1 MADMFTEICEV
12 IDSLMRK
19 QNILTV
25 AIDGRCGSGKTTLG
39 TRLAA
44 HYGCTLLHMDDFYLR
59 AEQRTAERLATPGG
73 NVDHE
78 RFIEEVLTP
87 LTERRD
93 FLLRPFDH
101 STFQPGDGRLIHPT
115 SLVII
120 EGSYSCNKHLRNFY
134 DLRIFLTTGLET
146 QLERITQRSSKEKA
160 QEFAERWIPLEER
173 YFSTLDTEHI
183 FELRY
188 KT

>member
-1 MADMFTEICEV
+1 MFTEICEV
-12 IDSLMRK
+12 IDSLMGK

-39 TRLAA
+39 NRLSA

-78 RFIEEVLTP
+78 RFIEEVLIP

-115 SLVII
+115 PLVII

-160 QEFAERWIPLEER
+160 QEFVERWIPLEER